1 MSQKYVPLH
10 CHTDNSLLDGFQTVK
25 EYVAFCKKNGFR
37 AAAITDHGTCAGHE
51 IFDSECR
58 REDVGIKPILGMEGY
73 LVDDVENIMTDRV
86 AHTRTGAI
94 KYNKTTGEPE
104 REKAQAK
111 DFNHGCLWAKNSK
124 GLSNL
129 WILSTLANT
138 KGFYRKP
145 RIDMAML
152 KEYHEGLFV
161 SDGCM
166 LSAVSRAIVAG
177 DMEKAYEWENKLID
191 AVGKENVLVEIH
203 TWQFCNPKTEDQ
215 LKMNADMK
223 ATNLGKIEIA
233 RKLGLRMIAVNDA
246 HYNAKEDY
254 VWHELEWSTT
264 TGKGGDIEGDKIEGR
279 GQTADWVMTDDE
291 IRYWLGKHEVP
302 KDVIEECIDNT
313 GWVADH
319 CNAPL
324 DRGMKPPRFKS
335 TREEDEKLF
344 DKTVVAGFK
353 ELVPLKKAD
362 EYMDRLAM
370 EVKLI
375 RKCDLCGYFNT
386 VADYANFV
394 RAEDPDGKIYGVP
407 GKHQSLL
414 GPGRGSGGGSL
425 VCYLMHITNL
435 DPIKY
440 GLYFERFLTAGRVIS
455 KVHYELE
462 DDEGKAYEKS
472 YEPSDYVDVEDEDG
486 THSVSS
492 WELLDEV
499 GAKVDGGTITGT
511 RFDFRDCPDID
522 LDFEM
527 SVVPYLHQY
536 LRKQYGEWNFCHI
549 GNKSVMKI
557 SQAFKDVAK
566 VFGIEPSERQRIV
579 NNIKATGWPMTDE
592 LSKYKYED
600 FVNCI
605 SKDPEL
611 KKMAE
616 ESDIF
621 RQMWMWGGRFRS
633 DGVHASGY
641 VISKGSILGKMPL
654 RWSSK
659 EKMLVTE
666 FDHISVAKMGFIK
679 FDILKLSSLDTI
691 REVYEKTHG
700 TMDIADIY
708 RMMRNEKLY
717 DHQSIWKP
725 SWNGDTIGIFQMDT
739 NLGTTTAINARIKS
753 FRDASM
759 MTAVDRPGMT
769 RSGLINDFYKVRQGK
784 EPVRTVHPMI
794 DPILAETSGFVV
806 YQEQIM
812 FIYSKIG
819 SLTLEQADNIRKVFS
834 KKITGE
840 VPKMKRLLYDICH
853 KNKEFM
859 SEIPSKYATPD
870 DCIDDIWLSLS
881 RTAEYSFNKAHSVA
895 YGMITSLESYM
906 KKRYLPQ
913 FIVASLNTNPGKI
926 EFLNYAKVHGLKV
939 ATPNVNKSGLEYVYD
954 DGTIYMP
961 LTSVAKVGQKAVDE
975 IIQNA
980 PYKSFDDYIE
990 RTSGRG
996 GHKSDVVK
1004 NLISIGAF
1012 DGVDDAD
1019 RFDLMVDWCNRHG
1032 DPVPKRNTWKIPR
1045 IRGKIEEQLLG
1056 VSLSYDPV
1064 FDHKDWLN
1072 AQGPQDIGRL
1082 METEVGGWV
1091 TIAGEV
1097 VDIRRHEAK
1106 NGEMAWFTV
1115 RFVSHEEVSVTM
1127 FANRYSAYRNL
1138 ISNQDVVAFRCRRDK
1153 DFRDKPS
1160 FVANDAIN
1168 YTLKNEK

>member
-1 MSQKYVPLH
+1 MGHTVQKYVPLH

-25 EYVAFCKKNGFR
+25 EYVAFCKKSGFR
-37 AAAITDHGTCAGHE
+37 GAAITDHGTCAGHE

-58 REDVGIKPILGMEGY
+58 RKDVGIKPILGMEGY
-73 LVDDVENIMTDRV
+73 LVDDIENIMTDRV
-86 AHTRTGAI
+86 AHTKSGAI

-104 REKAQAK
+104 REKALAK
-111 DFNHGCLWAKNSK
+111 DFNHGCLWAKNPK

-129 WILSTLANT
+129 WTLSTLANT

-145 RIDMAML
+145 RIDLAML

-166 LSAVSRAIVAG
+166 LSAVSKAIVAG
-177 DMEKAYEWENKLID
+177 DMDKAYEWENKLID

-203 TWQFCNPKTEDQ
+203 TWQFCNPKTEEQ
-215 LKMNADMK
+215 FRMNADMK
-223 ATNLGKIEIA
+223 ATNLGKIEVA

-254 VWHELEWSTT
+254 IWHELEWNTT
-264 TGKGGDIEGDKIEGR
+264 TGKGDEVEGDKIDGR
-279 GQTADWVMTDDE
+279 GQTADWVMADDE

-302 KDVIEECIDNT
+302 EDVIEECIDNT

-319 CNAPL
+319 CDAPL

-344 DKTVVAGFK
+344 DKTVLDGFR
-353 ELVPLKKAD
+353 ELVPAKDAE
-362 EYMDRLAM
+362 EYMDRLNL

-386 VADYANFV
+386 VADYANFT
-394 RAEDPDGKIYGVP
+394 RAEDPDGKVYGVP

-455 KVHYELE
+455 KVHYIVDDGSGETRELT
-462 DDEGKAYEKS
+462 
-472 YEPSDYVDVEDEDG
+472 YEPSDLVKVDG
-486 THSVSS
+486 ARSVSA
-492 WELLDEV
+492 WELLDE
-499 GAKVDGGTITGT
+499 DGIEIEDGTITDT
-511 RFDFRDCPDID
+511 SFEFRDCPDID

-527 SVVPYLHQY
+527 SVVPHLHEYLS
-536 LRKQYGEWNFCHI
+536 KMYGEWNFCHI

-566 VFGIEPSERQRIV
+566 VFGMEPSERQRIV
-579 NNIKATGWPMTDE
+579 NDIKATGWPMTEE
-592 LSKYKYED
+592 LSEHTYEEFID
-600 FVNCI
+600 CI
-605 SKDPEL
+605 SKNAEL
-611 KKMAE
+611 KRMSE
-616 ESDIF
+616 TSDIF

-641 VISKGSILGKMPL
+641 VISKEPILGKMPL

-659 EKMLVTE
+659 EGMLVTE
-666 FDHISVAKMGFIK
+666 FDHNSVAKMGFIK

-700 TMDIADIY
+700 DMDITDIY

-739 NLGTTTAINARIKS
+739 NLGTTTAINAKIKS

-769 RSGLINDFYKVRQGK
+769 RSGLINEFYKVRQGK

-819 SLTLEQADNIRKVFS
+819 HLTLEQSDNIRKIFS
-834 KKITGE
+834 KKVKSE
-840 VPKMKRLLYDICH
+840 VPRMKKLLYDICH
-853 KNKEFM
+853 ANDEFM
-859 SEIPSKYATPD
+859 GQIPSKYATPD
-870 DCIDDIWLSLS
+870 ECIDDIWLSLS

-906 KKRYLPQ
+906 KKRYPPQ
-913 FIVASLNTNPGKI
+913 FITASLNTNPGKI
-926 EFLNYAKVHGLKV
+926 EFLTYAKVHGLKV
-939 ATPNVNKSGLEYVYD
+939 ATPNVNKSSFEYVYD
-954 DGTIYMP
+954 DGVIYMP
-961 LTSVAKVGQKAVDE
+961 LTSVSKVGRKAVDE

-996 GHKSDVVK
+996 GHKSDVIK
-1004 NLISIGAF
+1004 NLISVGAF
-1012 DGVDDAD
+1012 EGVDEAD
-1019 RFDLMVDWCNRHG
+1019 RFDLMVRWCKRHG
-1032 DPVPKRNTWKIPR
+1032 DPVPKRNNWKVPR
-1045 IRGKIEEQLLG
+1045 IVGKIEEQLLG

-1064 FDHKDWLN
+1064 FDHKDWLCS
-1072 AQGPQDIGRL
+1072 QGPQDLGTL
-1082 METEVGGWV
+1082 LETGVGDWV

-1097 VDIRRHEAK
+1097 VDIRRHQART
-1106 NGEMAWFTV
+1106 GEMAWYTV
-1115 RFVSHEEVSVTM
+1115 RLVSHEEISVTM
-1127 FANRYSAYRNL
+1127 FPNRYSAYRNL
-1138 ISNQDVVAFRCRRDK
+1138 ITPQDVVAFRCRRDD

-1160 FVANDAIN
+1160 FIANDAEN